1 MRHPHDKGGAPHGNS
16 NAKRHGIH
24 SLVAAMRGTR
34 HLDGRTAESRY
45 LAALM
50 DNLATARGCSIWDD
64 LPPQLQILARRIS
77 FKDLI
82 CSAVEEEML
91 KSGEVSESLHQRYLA
106 WSNSLRGD
114 LMAFGLERKPRDV
127 TDLNRYLE
135 EKASDGET
143 HDESS

>member
-91 KSGEVSESLHQRYLA
+91 KSGEVSESLYQRYLS
-106 WSNSLRGD
+106 WSTSLRGD
-114 LMAFGLERKPRDV
+114 LMAFGLERTPRDI
-127 TDLNRYLE
+127 TDLARAIQHAGHE
-135 EKASDGET
+135 GTSDEGE
-143 HDESS
+143 